1 MNGGR
6 LSWTLVGQEGCHAG
20 STSIRLLI
28 VFFAKNMRITLDL
41 PDNLMRELKVRA
53 ALLGVKLKN
62 YFTAE
67 LYAILDSK
75 DGG

>member
-1 MNGGR
+1 
-6 LSWTLVGQEGCHAG
+6 
-20 STSIRLLI
+20 
-28 VFFAKNMRITLDL
+28 MRITLDL